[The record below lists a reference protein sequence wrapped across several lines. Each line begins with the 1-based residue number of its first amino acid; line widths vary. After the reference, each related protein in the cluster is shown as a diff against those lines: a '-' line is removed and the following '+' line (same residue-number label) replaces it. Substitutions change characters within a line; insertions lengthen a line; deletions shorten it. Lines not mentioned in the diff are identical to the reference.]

1 MVRSLAVLALL
12 LASCGMVGRLPSG
25 GIAGVVTTGPMCPVL
40 VQGSPCPDAPWSG
53 TVRAV
58 SSAGNVVKAQT
69 DAQGRY
75 RLPLAN
81 GTYEVGPVLEGGP
94 SSASPMTVTV
104 SDDAMQVLD
113 LHVDSGIR

>member
-12 LASCGMVGRLPSG
+12 MSCGMHGRSPSG
-25 GIAGVVTTGPMCPVL
+25 GITGVVTTGPMCPVV
-40 VQGSPCPDAPWSG
+40 VQGSPCPDAPWNG

-58 SSAGNVVKAQT
+58 SSAGNVVEMQT

-75 RLPLAN
+75 RLSLAN
-81 GTYEVGPVLEGGP
+81 GTYEVVPVLEGGP
-94 SSASPMTVTV
+94 SGASPVTATV
-104 SDDAMQVLD
+104 SDDAMLVLD

>member
-1 MVRSLAVLALL
+1 MLALL
-12 LASCGMVGRLPSG
+12 MASCGVQGRAPSG
-25 GIAGVVTTGPMCPVL
+25 GITGVVTTGPMCPVV
-40 VQGSPCPDAPWSG
+40 VQGSPCPDRPWTG

-58 SSAGNVVKAQT
+58 SSSGATVEALT

-81 GTYEVGPVLEGGP
+81 GTYEVTPVLAGGP
-94 SSASPMTVTV
+94 STASPTSVTV
-104 SDDAMQVLD
+104 SDDSMQVLD

>member
-12 LASCGMVGRLPSG
+12 VSCGMQGRAPSG
-25 GIAGVVTTGPMCPVL
+25 GITGVVTTGPMCPVV
-40 VQGSPCPDAPWSG
+40 VQGSPCPDRPWTG

-58 SSAGNVVKAQT
+58 SSSGAPVEAQT

-75 RLPLAN
+75 RLLLAN
-81 GTYEVGPVLEGGP
+81 GTYEVTPVLEGAA
-94 SSASPMTVTV
+94 SSASPTEVTV
-104 SDDAMQVLD
+104 SDESMQVLD